1 MDRLGIQSL
10 NAGAPDLRLSG
21 DQTQRGTYTQ
31 RRRTQMAGGGITQ
44 IGKPGGLVE
53 PGISKYGM
61 LDFITKPLGKLKDK
75 IVDDIIPNEIKN
87 PAALATLTGIG
98 LNQFGLPIRIGG
110 LEKGAGQNWIG
121 ELLGNVVPG
130 GTIDMVL
137 GQGGSGQTL
146 GTGIGNIWDAITGT
160 PTEYSTTRPGET
172 SGIEKI
178 AQDMAQGTTGAWD
191 IGQWGP
197 NVASQVASNVP
208 YMDRI
213 MDIAQN
219 RTPQGIKDAAFQYA
233 KDVAGKNKYLD
244 YAKNFGKTFL
254 GDTTRGDET
263 FNWKIP
269 VAGGLAA
276 GAYTASQPRD
286 VLPMDETGINFQTAA
301 EAMADKD
308 LRFKPEA
315 QYANVAEGGR
325 IGYDSGGVSSIF
337 GNPDRSEYE
346 EFMKN
351 IYENVRAFEND
362 LEKRLM
368 NEYDLDRNTARRY
381 ASTIN
386 FYVNSNPLMLSGK
399 EKKLEEGYLGKNE
412 IILKELEN
420 EDNRKAFSGFAQGGR
435 IGYERGRVVRPGG
448 YSGVI
453 DRNIANLTAALET
466 ATTDEERAEIQA
478 LLDKQIEAKGG
489 VRDKLLSGDP
499 VPETED
505 EGSFWDFLPFVG
517 KAQGGRIGYD
527 NGGDVDDV
535 LFNQATV
542 WDLFESETGRFPEN
556 DDELRAWIKSKSH
569 LERDTIR
576 QAQFAERPGPPPKYK
591 PFPKYMDWK
600 TGPVVSEQYKN
611 YLDRMGEYV
620 SAHGGI
626 GGAAQGGRIGA
637 QEGGLMDLG
646 GMEKDYREEGGFVPI
661 GGREKAD
668 DVPARLSKNEFV
680 FTADAVRNAGGGD
693 IDEGAAVM
701 ERLMDNLEA
710 GGKVSE
716 DSQGLEGAQEM
727 FANTQRLQNRII

>member
-1 MDRLGIQSL
+1 
-10 NAGAPDLRLSG
+10 
-21 DQTQRGTYTQ
+21 
-31 RRRTQMAGGGITQ
+31 MAGGGITQ

-337 GNPDRSEYE
+337 GNPARSEYE
-346 EFMKN
+346 EFIKN
-351 IYENVRAFEND
+351 IY
-362 LEKRLM
+362 
-368 NEYDLDRNTARRY
+368 
-381 ASTIN
+381 
-386 FYVNSNPLMLSGK
+386 
-399 EKKLEEGYLGKNE
+399 
-412 IILKELEN
+412 
-420 EDNRKAFSGFAQGGR
+420 
-435 IGYERGRVVRPGG
+435 
-448 YSGVI
+448 
-453 DRNIANLTAALET
+453 
-466 ATTDEERAEIQA
+466 
-478 LLDKQIEAKGG
+478 
-489 VRDKLLSGDP
+489 
-499 VPETED
+499 
-505 EGSFWDFLPFVG
+505 
-517 KAQGGRIGYD
+517 
-527 NGGDVDDV
+527 
-535 LFNQATV
+535 
-542 WDLFESETGRFPEN
+542 
-556 DDELRAWIKSKSH
+556 
-569 LERDTIR
+569 
-576 QAQFAERPGPPPKYK
+576 
-591 PFPKYMDWK
+591 
-600 TGPVVSEQYKN
+600 
-611 YLDRMGEYV
+611 
-620 SAHGGI
+620 
-626 GGAAQGGRIGA
+626 
-637 QEGGLMDLG
+637 
-646 GMEKDYREEGGFVPI
+646 
-661 GGREKAD
+661 
-668 DVPARLSKNEFV
+668 
-680 FTADAVRNAGGGD
+680 
-693 IDEGAAVM
+693 
-701 ERLMDNLEA
+701 
-710 GGKVSE
+710 
-716 DSQGLEGAQEM
+716 
-727 FANTQRLQNRII
+727 